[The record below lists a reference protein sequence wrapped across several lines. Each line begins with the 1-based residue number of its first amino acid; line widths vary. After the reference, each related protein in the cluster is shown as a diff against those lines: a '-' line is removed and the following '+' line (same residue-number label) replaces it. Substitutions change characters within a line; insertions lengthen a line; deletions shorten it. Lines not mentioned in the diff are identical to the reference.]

1 VINESAS
8 TIARR
13 IASVPA
19 RTSTETWQA
28 IIELL
33 AEAGSAAHRELT
45 DVTSIAGILIS
56 EEYTRESPIVIKPV
70 SGSRI
75 RVYTIHGMAAIE
87 AINDETP
94 LYGGRL
100 NEPGWSVSLP
110 CGPDDLDEAAAAL
123 ADTAAITVRDTSKG
137 LTAEGLT
144 ASSSADVTTGATSAT
159 PAINL
164 NELRRP

>member
-56 EEYTRESPIVIKPV
+56 EEYTRESPIVIKPET
-70 SGSRI
+70 GSRI
-75 RVYTIHGMAAIE
+75 RVYTIH
-87 AINDETP
+87 
-94 LYGGRL
+94 
-100 NEPGWSVSLP
+100 
-110 CGPDDLDEAAAAL
+110 
-123 ADTAAITVRDTSKG
+123 
-137 LTAEGLT
+137 
-144 ASSSADVTTGATSAT
+144 
-159 PAINL
+159 
-164 NELRRP
+164 